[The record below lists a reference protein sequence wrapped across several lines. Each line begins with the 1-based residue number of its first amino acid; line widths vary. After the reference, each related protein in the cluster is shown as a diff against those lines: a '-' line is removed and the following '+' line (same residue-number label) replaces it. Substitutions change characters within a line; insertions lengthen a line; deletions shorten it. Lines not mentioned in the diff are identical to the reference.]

1 MLSSLG
7 DLELRTQNLAGKR
20 RGQSVVSSKAMSGLS
35 VLSLLSKLD
44 SMVFTESPG
53 A

>member
-7 DLELRTQNLAGKR
+7 DLELRTQHLAGKR
-20 RGQSVVSSKAMSGLS
+20 RGQRVVSSKAVSELS

-44 SMVFTESPG
+44 SRVFTESPS